1 MLADLPSLDSEQ
13 LLLVKSLEEAG
24 DRRPVIL
31 DRIEDLLVVQ
41 EAAHYVRGST
51 SPAPAARRVVR
62 AAPPVADQALSDELL
77 DQMGS
82 LLAKD
87 SARKSTTPPAAFPAV
102 QPPSAPAAANHGGKP
117 VANDGVIVPTDGRRS
132 RGGRSRRYLIMLG
145 MVALLAGAGAVAWK
159 QAHATGTTPN
169 ATTGAVVT
177 DPLAARLVKAVP
189 AGYVRQTDAV
199 GRTGPSDLT
208 KAVQD
213 DGAPDAHDVLVQ
225 AGFLHGYQ
233 RLWIT
238 ADKQGQILVTLY
250 HFRTAAGA
258 EAYSQRVAA
267 AASANVKPAP
277 TSLAVAGI
285 PGAVGLSAADGT
297 TQSAEAVFTRG
308 PYSVTVVAHGPAA
321 PAVQSVVEQV
331 AAAQFALLPP
341 G

>member
-41 EAAHYVRGST
+41 EAAHHVRAST
-51 SPAPAARRVVR
+51 SPTPSVRRVVR

-87 SARKSTTPPAAFPAV
+87 SARKSTAFPAA
-102 QPPSAPAAANHGGKP
+102 QPPSATVAAKHRGKP
-117 VANDGVIVPTDGRRS
+117 EANDGVIVPTDGRRS
-132 RGGRSRRYLIMLG
+132 RGGRSRRFLITLVI
-145 MVALLAGAGAVAWK
+145 VALLAGAGAVAWK
-159 QAHATGTTPN
+159 QTHPTGTTAN
-169 ATTGAVVT
+169 ATTGALVT

-189 AGYVRQTDAV
+189 AGYVQPADTV
-199 GRTGPSDLT
+199 GHTGPADLT
-208 KAVQD
+208 KAVQN

-238 ADKQGQILVTLY
+238 ADKQRQILVTLY

-258 EAYSQRVAA
+258 TAYSQRLAA

-308 PYSVTVVAHGPAA
+308 IYSVTVVAHGPVA
-321 PAVQSVVEQV
+321 PAVQSVVQQV
-331 AAAQFALLPP
+331 AAAQYALLPP

>member
-1 MLADLPSLDSEQ
+1 VLADLPSLDSEQ
-13 LLLVKSLEEAG
+13 LLLVKSLEEAS

-41 EAAHYVRGST
+41 EAAHHVRGST
-51 SPAPAARRVVR
+51 SPTRSARPVVR
-62 AAPPVADQALSDELL
+62 AAPPVADKALSDELL

-87 SARKSTTPPAAFPAV
+87 SARKSTTVPAAFAAA
-102 QPPSAPAAANHGGKP
+102 QQPSASAGARHHGKP
-117 VANDGVIVPTDGRRS
+117 ETNDGVIVPTDGRRS
-132 RGGRSRRYLIMLG
+132 RGGRGRRFLITLVI
-145 MVALLAGAGAVAWK
+145 VALLAGAGALAWK
-159 QAHATGTTPN
+159 QTHPTGTTPA
-169 ATTGAVVT
+169 ATTGTSVT
-177 DPLAARLVKAVP
+177 DLLGARLVTAVP
-189 AGYVRQTDAV
+189 AGYVQQADAI
-199 GRTGPSDLT
+199 GHTGPSDLT
-208 KAVQD
+208 KAAHD

-238 ADKQGQILVTLY
+238 ADKQWQLLVTLY

-258 EAYSQRVAA
+258 SAYSQRVAA

-277 TSLAVAGI
+277 ASFAVAGI

-308 PYSVTVVAHGPAA
+308 IYSVAVVAHGPDA
-321 PAVQSVVEQV
+321 PVVQSVVQQV
-331 AAAQFALLPP
+331 AAAQYALLPP